1 MRTGYLVG
9 TGSSLETTR
18 FSKLRIC
25 YYLCDFLA
33 TNEPVEVHESFVSW
47 KLNTNR
53 AYTCRNQEINKIQ
66 SWLVWPKFHCL
77 HHSVFLSGWKNLL
90 NLTYNLEKRNL
101 CIKFATF
108 DNCNRHF
115 CYCIFASNYQFNQIA
130 MTTIKDKV
138 IAIRFVHNFATR
150 IRIFSKIDK
159 CLWLNTVQEINRISL
174 CDLRERKD

>member
-101 CIKFATF
+101 RIKSLPRLTIATA
-108 DNCNRHF
+108 
-115 CYCIFASNYQFNQIA
+115 IF
-130 MTTIKDKV
+130 V
-138 IAIRFVHNFATR
+138 IAYSLLIINLIRSR
-150 IRIFSKIDK
+150 WR
-159 CLWLNTVQEINRISL
+159 L
-174 CDLRERKD
+174 